1 MVSDDGGSKNSLLK
15 KILGFGYWVQ
25 GLRCFPW
32 MAVNFYLK
40 DGLHLDP
47 SSLQILM
54 NSANLPMVGKPLYGV
69 ISDAVYINGQHRI
82 PYIAIGVLLQA
93 LSWLAIALLP
103 PSTMSI
109 PVISLFLLLSNLGAS
124 VVEVANDALVAES
137 GKVPTTSK
145 KSETSSSSGQLQ
157 SFVWMCVSVGGVLGN
172 LLGGMVIKRYSPQF
186 MFLSF
191 GILLVFQFFVTVAV
205 REKSLNLPKS
215 SSSSGIRKQL
225 SELSMALRRPEI
237 AYSIAWFAASFA
249 VVPILTGTMFFYQT
263 QHLKLDSSVLGISK
277 VFGQMGMLVWGSVYN
292 AKLKSVSPRKLMSMV
307 QATTAVLM
315 LSDVLFV
322 NGTYLKM
329 GIPNSVYVVIF
340 SGLLEILLLFKA
352 LPFTV
357 LIAQLCPRGCE
368 GSLMAFVMSSIALA
382 MIVSGYL
389 GVALASYTG
398 VTGEDFSGL
407 PKAIVIQAGCTVL
420 PLFFSSWI
428 HSDTRSPQLQKQKN
442 KKKN

>member
-1 MVSDDGGSKNSLLK
+1 MVSDEGSKNLLK

-40 DGLHLDP
+40 DGLNLDP

-69 ISDAVYINGQHRI
+69 ISDAVYIKGQHRI

-109 PVISLFLLLSNLGAS
+109 FVISLFLLLSNLGAS

-137 GKVPTTSK
+137 GKQPTAPK
-145 KSETSSSSGQLQ
+145 KSEASSSSGQLQ

-172 LLGGMVIKRYSPQF
+172 LLGGIAIKKYSPQF

-191 GILLVFQFFVTVAV
+191 GILLVLQFFITVAV

-215 SSSSGIRKQL
+215 SSNSGIRKQL
-225 SELSMALRRPEI
+225 SELSLALRRPDI
-237 AYSIAWFAASFA
+237 AYSIVWFAASFA

-292 AKLKSVSPRKLMSMV
+292 GKLKSISPRKLMSAV

-340 SGLLEILLLFKA
+340 SGLLEILLLFKV
-352 LPFTV
+352 LPFSV

-368 GSLMAFVMSSIALA
+368 GSLVAFVMSAIALA
-382 MIVSGYL
+382 SIVSGYF

-407 PKAIVIQAGCTVL
+407 PKAIVIQAACTVL

-428 HSDTRSPQLQKQKN
+428 HSDNASPQLQKQKN

>member
-1 MVSDDGGSKNSLLK
+1 MVSDDQGSKNGVLK
-15 KILGFGYWVQ
+15 KILGFGYWIQ

-109 PVISLFLLLSNLGAS
+109 SVISLFLLLSNLGAS

-137 GKVPTTSK
+137 GKQPTAPER
-145 KSETSSSSGQLQ
+145 SEKSSGQLQ

-172 LLGGMVIKRYSPQF
+172 LLGGIAINKYSPQF

-191 GILLVFQFFVTVAV
+191 GILLVLQFFVTVAV

-225 SELSMALRRPEI
+225 SELSMALRRPDI

-277 VFGQMGMLVWGSVYN
+277 VFGQLGMLVWGSVYN
-292 AKLKSVSPRKLMSMV
+292 GKLKSISPRKLMSAV
-307 QATTAVLM
+307 QATTAILM

-322 NGTYLKM
+322 NGTYLNM

-357 LIAQLCPRGCE
+357 LIAELCPRGCE

-382 MIVSGYL
+382 SIVSGYF

-398 VTGEDFSGL
+398 ITGEDFSGL
-407 PKAIVIQAGCTVL
+407 PQAIVIQAACTVL
-420 PLFFSSWI
+420 PLFLSSWI
-428 HSDTRSPQLQKQKN
+428 HSDTRSPQPQKQKN